1 MGYARQKRQNNRTNL
16 RRHPARK
23 PQQREMK
30 LLPAG
35 RGGWRPGAG
44 RKPQPG
50 ARVLHRTRG
59 NVPGDCPVHVT
70 VRVRRGIP
78 SLRQRRFVSAFKRSL
93 SEGCARRG
101 FRVVHYS
108 IQSNHLHFLIEAQGK
123 EALGRGMKS
132 LSARIGRCVNRV
144 FERSGSVLNGRY
156 HRRILKTP
164 REVRHA
170 LAYVLLNARHHF
182 HQRHRRP
189 PPGVRLDPAS
199 SSPWF
204 DGWKRSRPPSAE
216 SHPPSADQSPPLA
229 LAPPRGPSLLRA
241 TASTRSKPPREVATA
256 STWLLRNGWRR
267 HRLIDPAEVPG

>member
-1 MGYARQKRQNNRTNL
+1 MRS
-16 RRHPARK
+16 RRHPARR

-199 SSPWF
+199 SAPWF
-204 DGWKRSRPPSAE
+204 DGWKR
-216 SHPPSADQSPPLA
+216 SHPPSADQSPPLSPA
-229 LAPPRGPSLLRA
+229 RRNGSSRSHAA
-241 TASTRSKPPREVATA
+241 ASTAWEAPREVVTA
-256 STWLLRNGWRR
+256 STWLLRKGWRR
-267 HRLIDPAEVPG
+267 HRLIGPAEVPG